1 METRIYSS
9 LLNGNQNLFQFIEWC
24 DYECVYMKK
33 YESKIVLKIS
43 LYANIVNNEE
53 LYEHFLYKKQEI
65 IKIIN

>member
-43 LYANIVNNEE
+43 LYANIFINEE
-53 LYEHFLYKKQEI
+53 LYEHFLFKKQEI
-65 IKIIN
+65 IKRIN